1 MRLCQWLAMG
11 VGLMVLGSVA
21 QAQEKKAKMAPA
33 PAKPEITRIEPRGF
47 QRGETVKIK
56 VTGKALDQ
64 LTEIKLHNP
73 KLTGQLLTNPA
84 PKATEAWLEL
94 GAAADLS
101 RSAPEFSLVSKGGES
116 ARVKVF
122 IDDLPQVYEAASA
135 GKWVAPALPASFWGT
150 VETRGDTDEIEFQAR
165 AGQTLVF
172 DLEARVLGSKAT
184 GAMLTLLDTGGR
196 VLASNT
202 GFDETGDPLI
212 AHRFEKPGRYVVRV
226 SDLMLTASADH
237 FYRLSIG
244 DFPQVTGVFP
254 LTVAAGRETQVEL
267 TGYNLPRRAMAT
279 VKADKPGDVPVEIDA
294 DVYRVR
300 RTLKVMAVE
309 GTELVERE
317 PNDAPAKANALPVPG
332 AVNGRILALAKGQTT
347 DADLYRFTAKAGQS
361 FVLETL
367 AARRGSMADTK
378 IEVLHADGRP
388 VERLLLQAVR
398 DSAVTFRPIDSV
410 TVDVR
415 VDNWEEMDLNEF
427 LYMQGEV
434 CKITRMPR
442 GPDSG
447 LNFFGNQGKRRAWFD
462 TTATAHANEEPVY
475 VVQPQPLGAKLVP
488 NGLPVFTLNYVND
501 DDGERELGSDSRLH
515 FTAAKGG
522 EYLVRVT
529 DSRGAGGELSAYR
542 LLVREAAPDFSV
554 QLVGTDVKVP
564 PATGVG
570 FLVRADRKDGF
581 LGAIRVDIT
590 GAPSGF
596 LVTTPVVIQ
605 ENQLEADGTIF
616 AQQDAKAP
624 TVEQLKQI
632 KVTATAQVNGQ
643 PASRE
648 VKPFSQIALAAKP
661 KLLIRMEPDNA
672 PVTLATNL
680 LVSQKPMEIVIS
692 PGQTVSAWLRV
703 ERAGDTNLVNLDVD
717 NLPHGII
724 VDNIGL
730 NGVQVRAGE
739 DEREIFLAA
748 RPWVEEQERLI
759 HAVSSSARATDGNS
773 GKQTSFPVL
782 LKVRK
787 GTNTAASSR

>member
-1 MRLCQWLAMG
+1 MG
-11 VGLMVLGSVA
+11 IGLVLLGNVA

-33 PAKPEITRIEPRGF
+33 PARPEITRIEPRGF
-47 QRGETVKIK
+47 QRGQTVKIK
-56 VTGKALDQ
+56 ITGKALDQ
-64 LTEIKLHNP
+64 LTGIKLHHP

-84 PKATEAWLEL
+84 PKATEAWIEL
-94 GAAADLS
+94 VAAADLS
-101 RSAPEFSLVSKGGES
+101 RSAPEFSLVSNGGES

-122 IDDLPQVYEAASA
+122 IDDLPQVYETASA
-135 GKWVAPALPASFWGT
+135 GKRVAPALPASFWGAI
-150 VETRGDTDEIEFQAR
+150 ETRGDTDEIEFPAR

-184 GAMLTLLDTGGR
+184 GAMLTLLDAGGR

-212 AHRFEKPGRYVVRV
+212 AHQFERTGRYAIRV
-226 SDLMLTASADH
+226 SDLLLTASADH

-254 LTVAAGRETQVEL
+254 LTVATGRETQIEL
-267 TGYNLPRRAMAT
+267 TGYNLPRHARAT
-279 VKADKPGDVPVEIDA
+279 VKADQAGDVPVDVDGEI
-294 DVYRVR
+294 YRLR
-300 RTLKVMAVE
+300 RALKVMAVD
-309 GTELVERE
+309 GTELIERE
-317 PNDAPAKANALPVPG
+317 PNDTPAKANALPVPG
-332 AVNGRILALAKGQTT
+332 AINGRLRPAAKSATA
-347 DADLYRFTAKAGQS
+347 DADLYRFTAKAGQA

-378 IEVLHADGRP
+378 IEVLHADGQL
-388 VERLLLQAVR
+388 VERMLLQAVR
-398 DSAVTFRPIDSV
+398 DSAVTFRAIDSM

-427 LYMQGEV
+427 LYLQGEV

-488 NGLPVFTLNYVND
+488 NGLPVFMLHYVND
-501 DDGERELGSDSRLH
+501 DDGERELGSDSRLL
-515 FTAAKGG
+515 FTARQDGD
-522 EYLVRVT
+522 YLARVT
-529 DSRGAGGELSAYR
+529 ESKGFHGDMFAYR
-542 LLVREAAPDFSV
+542 LLVREAAPDFAV
-554 QLVGTDVKVP
+554 QLVGTEVKVP

-581 LGAIRVDIT
+581 AGPIRVDIS
-590 GAPSGF
+590 GVPGGF
-596 LVTTPVVIQ
+596 LATTPVVIQ
-605 ENQLEADGTIF
+605 EDQLEADGTIF
-616 AQQDAKAP
+616 AQHDAKAP
-624 TVEQLKQI
+624 TAEQIKQI
-632 KVTATAQVNGQ
+632 KVTATALVNGR
-643 PASRE
+643 PVSHE
-648 VKPFSQIALAAKP
+648 VKPFTQIMLAPKP
-661 KLLIRMEPDNA
+661 RLLIRMEPDNA
-672 PVTLATNL
+672 PVTLAANL
-680 LVSQKPMEIVIS
+680 LASQKPLELVIS
-692 PGQTVSAWLRV
+692 PGQTISAWLRV

-739 DEREIFLAA
+739 EDREIFLTA

-759 HAVSSSARATDGNS
+759 HAVASSARATDGNA

-787 GTNTAASSR
+787 ATGTTASSR